1 MSLLVVTPELMV
13 SAAADLKG
21 IGSALDAA
29 HAAAV
34 VPTTGLAAAGADEV
48 SAAVAAL
55 FGGFGQEFQAL
66 SAQAGA
72 FHQQFVQALILG
84 AGSYQAAEAAS
95 VSPLQ
100 TVLGVINAPTEL
112 LLGRPLLGNGVNG
125 TAASPNGQAGGLLFG
140 NGGTGFSETASGV
153 AGGAGGAAG
162 LLGNGGAGGTGGAS
176 AAGGAGGHGGW
187 LFGTGGTGGQGGA
200 GTSGGLGGAG
210 GNAGLFGPGGAG
222 GTGGGAGSGTGG
234 AGSGSAGGGGVGG
247 RGGFLFGTTGANG
260 QFGTGT
266 VNATVPLTIHNVTEP
281 ITTISVNGGPSQA
294 VLVDT
299 GSTGLVIP
307 LQDIG
312 LQHLGLP
319 TGIGISGFSGGL
331 NYIFLTFN
339 GTVNFGNGIVTAPT
353 SFDVPI
359 FSFPASLQAL
369 LAGDFTFSG
378 FFAPDGVTG
387 VLGIGPNA
395 GGPGPSSVTTAL
407 PGNLSSGV
415 LINEMAG
422 QLTFGPNPLTPIPM
436 ATFAGSPITT
446 VDVEINQGPL
456 QQVSAIIDSGGVFG
470 TVPSS
475 VLGTGQVSGTVPAGT
490 EIEIFAPG
498 SNTPLSTFI
507 TPNATDGPTVTSGG
521 LLNTGFEP
529 FAEHPVF
536 ISNSPGGVGTTVFD
550 SP

>member
-1 MSLLVVTPELMV
+1 MSLLVVTPELLV

-29 HAAAV
+29 HAAAA

-55 FGGFGQEFQAL
+55 FGEFGQEFQAL

-72 FHQQFVQALILG
+72 FHQQFVQALSLG

-222 GTGGGAGSGTGG
+222 GTGGGAGSG
-234 AGSGSAGGGGVGG
+234 SAGGGGVGG
-247 RGGFLFGTTGANG
+247 RGGFLFGPTGANG

-266 VNATVPLTIHNVTEP
+266 VNGTVPLTIHNVTEP
-281 ITTISVNGGPSQA
+281 ITTISVNGGPSQP

-331 NYIFLTFN
+331 NYVFLTFN

-353 SFDVPI
+353 SIDVPI

-378 FFAPDGVTG
+378 FFAPDGVNG

-407 PGNLSSGV
+407 PGNLNSGV

-422 QLTFGPNPLTPIPM
+422 QLTFGPNPLTPI
-436 ATFAGSPITT
+436 ATLAGSPITT
-446 VDVEINQGPL
+446 LDVKVGSGPVE
-456 QQVSAIIDSGGVFG
+456 QVSAIIDSGGVFG
-470 TVPSS
+470 TIPSS

-490 EIEIFAPG
+490 LI
-498 SNTPLSTFI
+498 SVST
-507 TPNATDGPTVTSGG
+507 TNGTLLYQYTTTATNSPTVTSGG
-521 LLNTGFEP
+521 LLNTGFEA
-529 FAEHPVF
+529 FQQPVF
-536 ISNSPGGVGTTVFD
+536 ISNSPGGVGTTEFD
-550 SP
+550 

>member
-29 HAAAV
+29 HAAAA

-72 FHQQFVQALILG
+72 FHQQFVQALSLG

-422 QLTFGPNPLTPIPM
+422 QLTFGPNLLTPIPM

>member
-1 MSLLVVTPELMV
+1 VSLLVVTPELMV

-29 HAAAV
+29 HAAAAV
-34 VPTTGLAAAGADEV
+34 RTTGLAAAGADEV

-72 FHQQFVQALILG
+72 FHQQFVQALSLG

-210 GNAGLFGPGGAG
+210 GSAGLFGAGGAG
-222 GTGGGAGSGTGG
+222 GTGGGAGS
-234 AGSGSAGGGGVGG
+234 SGSAGGGGVGG

-260 QFGTGT
+260 QFGTGM

-281 ITTISVNGGPSQA
+281 ITTISVNGGPSQP

-331 NYIFLTFN
+331 NYVFLTFN

-422 QLTFGPNPLTPIPM
+422 TLTFGPNPQTPI
-436 ATFAGSPITT
+436 ATLAGSPITT
-446 VDVEINQGPL
+446 VDVSINGGPL

-498 SNTPLSTFI
+498 STLASKPLSMFI

-529 FAEHPVF
+529 FAQNPVF
-536 ISNSPGGVGTTVFD
+536 ISNSPSGVGTTEFD
-550 SP
+550 

>member
-29 HAAAV
+29 HAAAAV
-34 VPTTGLAAAGADEV
+34 RTTGLAAAGADEV

-72 FHQQFVQALILG
+72 FHQQFVQALSLG

-200 GTSGGLGGAG
+200 GASGGLGGAG

-222 GTGGGAGSGTGG
+222 GTGGAGSPV
-234 AGSGSAGGGGVGG
+234 AGGGGTGG

-281 ITTISVNGGPSQA
+281 ITTISVNGGPSQP

-331 NYIFLTFN
+331 NYVFLTFN

-353 SFDVPI
+353 SIDVPI

-407 PGNLSSGV
+407 PGNLNSGV

-422 QLTFGPNPLTPIPM
+422 QLSFGPNPLTPI

-446 VDVEINQGPL
+446 VDVSINQGPL

-475 VLGTGQVSGTVPAGT
+475 VLGTGQVSGAVPAGT
-490 EIEIFAPG
+490 EIQIFAPG
-498 SNTPLSTFI
+498 SATALSTFI

-521 LLNTGFEP
+521 LLNTGFAP
-529 FAEHPVF
+529 FAQNPVF

>member
-1 MSLLVVTPELMV
+1 ML

-29 HAAAV
+29 HAAAA

-72 FHQQFVQALILG
+72 FHQQFVQALSLG

-100 TVLGVINAPTEL
+100 TVADDVLGVVNAPTEL

-187 LFGTGGTGGQGGA
+187 LFGNGGTGGQGGA
-200 GTSGGLGGAG
+200 GASGGLGGAG

-222 GTGGGAGSGTGG
+222 GTGGAGSGV
-234 AGSGSAGGGGVGG
+234 AGGGGTGG
-247 RGGFLFGTTGANG
+247 RGGFLFGPTGANG

-266 VNATVPLTIHNVTEP
+266 VNGTVPLTIHNVTEP
-281 ITTISVNGGPSQA
+281 ITTISVNGGPSQP

-331 NYIFLTFN
+331 NYVFLTFN

-353 SFDVPI
+353 SIDVPI

-378 FFAPDGVTG
+378 FFAPDGVDG

-407 PGNLSSGV
+407 PGNLNSGV
-415 LINEMAG
+415 LINGMAG
-422 QLTFGPNPLTPIPM
+422 QLTFGPNPMMPKVSL
-436 ATFAGSPITT
+436 AGSPITT
-446 VDVEINQGPL
+446 VDVSINGGTPVP
-456 QQVSAIIDSGGVFG
+456 VSAIIDSGGVFG
-470 TVPSS
+470 TIPSS
-475 VLGTGQVSGTVPAGT
+475 VLGTGQVSGAVPAGT
-490 EIEIFAPG
+490 TITVTAPNG
-498 SNTPLSTFI
+498 TQLYSFVT
-507 TPNATDGPTVTSGG
+507 NATDGPTVTSGG

-529 FAEHPVF
+529 FAQNPVF
-536 ISNSPGGVGTTVFD
+536 ISNSPSGVGTTEFD
-550 SP
+550 